1 MAAKK
6 QWNKDWRTKKDMVQD
21 IEMEDLSDP
30 FPFVG
35 KVSND
40 DVDMQDLSNA
50 CGGIC
55 CTSVCEKKL
64 LVYDL
69 KLSIEECVVETLT
82 KMLSKLKISD

>member
-40 DVDMQDLSNA
+40 DVDMQDLLNT

>member
-30 FPFVG
+30 FLLVG

-40 DVDMQDLSNA
+40 DVDMQDLLNT